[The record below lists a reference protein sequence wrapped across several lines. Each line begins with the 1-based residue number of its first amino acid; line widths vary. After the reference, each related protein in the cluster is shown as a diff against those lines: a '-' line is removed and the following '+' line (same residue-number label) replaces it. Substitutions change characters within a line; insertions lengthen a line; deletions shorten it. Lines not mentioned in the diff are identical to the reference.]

1 MLDAVGER
9 MRGGS
14 AASTRLTLG
23 GHEVLVDADWPNEGD
38 ALGASFL
45 TGAKDVGGA
54 GDFMRVGADELL
66 LASSFHLAS
75 AAGTEDAPRWSL
87 WGRGT
92 RSSFSGR
99 DGELTLDGDVLTGLV
114 GADYES
120 GKALL
125 GVALAW
131 SAGDGSYKG
140 AGGDGELESK
150 LASLYPYLRYT
161 LSERLSVW
169 GAVGMGEGNLTLET
183 PTGDK
188 METGLSLAMAALG
201 ARGALLSGAGYELA
215 VKSDLT
221 FVHTES
227 EKTTGLASAEAQTRR
242 LRLVLEG
249 SHEVNFGSASLTPS
263 VQVGMR
269 YDGGDAETGAGVELG
284 GGVRFAASGLTMEV
298 RGRGLLAHED
308 RDYEEWGVSAS
319 AVISPGSEGRGL
331 SMRVG
336 SAWGA
341 ASSRADRI
349 WTGGAAGLA
358 GEADLPGASLDAEVA
373 YGLDALRGLLTPY
386 TGVALSENGETW
398 RAGARWTLGPAV
410 TLSLEAILIEPASG
424 S

>member
-23 GHEVLVDADWPNEGD
+23 GHEVLLDADWPKEGD
-38 ALGASFL
+38 ALDASFL

-87 WGRGT
+87 WGRGA

-99 DGELTLDGDVLTGLV
+99 DGELT
-114 GADYES
+114 
-120 GKALL
+120 
-125 GVALAW
+125 
-131 SAGDGSYKG
+131 
-140 AGGDGELESK
+140 
-150 LASLYPYLRYT
+150 
-161 LSERLSVW
+161 
-169 GAVGMGEGNLTLET
+169 
-183 PTGDK
+183 
-188 METGLSLAMAALG
+188 LG

-319 AVISPGSEGRGL
+319 AVFSPGSEGRGL

>member
-1 MLDAVGER
+1 M
-9 MRGGS
+9 
-14 AASTRLTLG
+14 
-23 GHEVLVDADWPNEGD
+23 
-38 ALGASFL
+38 
-45 TGAKDVGGA
+45 
-54 GDFMRVGADELL
+54 
-66 LASSFHLAS
+66 
-75 AAGTEDAPRWSL
+75 
-87 WGRGT
+87 
-92 RSSFSGR
+92 
-99 DGELTLDGDVLTGLV
+99 
-114 GADYES
+114 
-120 GKALL
+120 
-125 GVALAW
+125 
-131 SAGDGSYKG
+131 
-140 AGGDGELESK
+140 
-150 LASLYPYLRYT
+150 
-161 LSERLSVW
+161 
-169 GAVGMGEGNLTLET
+169 
-183 PTGDK
+183 
-188 METGLSLAMAALG
+188 
-201 ARGALLSGAGYELA
+201 
-215 VKSDLT
+215 
-221 FVHTES
+221 
-227 EKTTGLASAEAQTRR
+227 
-242 LRLVLEG
+242 LEG

-319 AVISPGSEGRGL
+319 AVFSPGSEGRGL

-341 ASSRADRI
+341 ASSRADRV

-373 YGLDALRGLLTPY
+373 YGLDALRGLLTSY